1 LFSRLGDRSSEVKTI
16 PRLFRHHM
24 TLELKSKKV
33 ILGGTHRTP
42 TYRLNKENAGVSNH
56 TPADVDEPEL
66 PKGTLEF

>member
-1 LFSRLGDRSSEVKTI
+1 
-16 PRLFRHHM
+16 M

-33 ILGGTHRTP
+33 ILGGAHRTP